1 MPVLTIEPRRL
12 ELLRPLNAAWGLLRE
27 RELLA
32 VRLTW
37 PDGSWGEGEA
47 APLEPYDGVSTA
59 LVRAAL
65 DAYGAVLA
73 AAAPDATH
81 ASLLAACALERP
93 LPQAL
98 AAIDLALWDR
108 AGRQAGAPVAT
119 LLAPRAAGG
128 VFVNATI
135 SASDRAE
142 AAAQA
147 ARAAAEGY
155 ICVKVKVGIGDDAG
169 RVAAVRAGAG
179 PRMAIRVDA
188 NGAWADPPEALANL
202 RSLVGAGIELAEEP
216 VHGVAA
222 LRAVREHSPIPVAM
236 DETGI
241 EPGALAAGAVDA
253 VCLKISR
260 CGGITALM
268 EQAAVARAA
277 GAHVYVAS
285 TFDGPAGIAAGLHAA
300 AALSASGPVAP
311 CGLAT
316 LPWFAGQQDVL
327 PIHDGT
333 MSLPSGPG
341 LLGMSPSSDS

>member
-1 MPVLTIEPRRL
+1 MPALTVTPQRL
-12 ELLRPLNAAWGLLRE
+12 KLRRPLSTAWGQLRE
-27 RELLA
+27 RELIT

-47 APLEPYDGVSTA
+47 APLEPYDGVSLA
-59 LVRAAL
+59 AVRAAL

-73 AAAPDATH
+73 EAGPDTPAQ
-81 ASLLAACALERP
+81 ALLAACAAERP

-108 AGRQAGAPVAT
+108 AGRRAAVPVST
-119 LLAPRAAGG
+119 LLAPGAARG

-135 SASDRAE
+135 SAHDRAE
-142 AAAQA
+142 AAAQG

-188 NGAWADPPEALANL
+188 NGAWADPQEALANL

-216 VHGVAA
+216 VHGIEA
-222 LRAVREHSPIPVAM
+222 LRAVRELSPIPVAM
-236 DETGI
+236 DETAA
-241 EPGALAAGAVDA
+241 ELGAVSAGAVDA

-260 CGGITALM
+260 CGGITGLM
-268 EQAAVARAA
+268 EQAALARSA

-285 TFDGPAGIAAGLHAA
+285 SFDGPAGVAAGLHAA

-316 LPWFAGQQDVL
+316 LRWFEGLEDVL

-333 MSLPSGPG
+333 MPVPSGPG
-341 LLGMSPSSDS
+341 LLGMKPST

>member
-1 MPVLTIEPRRL
+1 MPVLTGEPLRL
-12 ELLRPLNAAWGLLRE
+12 RLRRPLSTAWGQLRE
-27 RELLA
+27 RELTR

-47 APLEPYDGVSTA
+47 APLEPYDGVSPA

-65 DAYGAVLA
+65 DAYGAILA
-73 AAAPDATH
+73 AAAPDTPAE
-81 ASLLAACALERP
+81 ALLAACAAERP

-108 AGRQAGAPVAT
+108 AGRQAGRPVAT
-119 LLAPRAAGG
+119 LLAPGAARG

-135 SASDRAE
+135 SAHDRAE

-147 ARAAAEGY
+147 ARAAAEGF

-188 NGAWADPPEALANL
+188 NGAWADPEEALASL

-216 VHGVAA
+216 VHGIEA
-222 LRAVREHSPIPVAM
+222 LRAVRELSPIPVAM
-236 DETGI
+236 DETGA
-241 EPGALAAGAVDA
+241 EPGALSAGAVDA
-253 VCLKISR
+253 VCLKVAR
-260 CGGITALM
+260 CGGISGLM

-285 TFDGPAGIAAGLHAA
+285 SFDGPAGVAAGLHAA

-316 LPWFAGQQDVL
+316 LPWFDGLSDVL
-327 PIHDGT
+327 PIRDGT

-341 LLGMSPSSDS
+341 LLGMTPST